1 MIKNIVFDIGNV
13 IAYIDYD
20 DTVVKLIDNEEDR
33 KFIIDNVVNAPEWN
47 SEDTLDIGYYDM
59 EAFISI
65 IGDRTNNIK
74 DDLIRYYMYGHYKY
88 LIVNTK
94 VLDLIKQLKEKNY
107 NIYILSNLNDIAHNI
122 YKENGVFDNVDGA
135 VLSYKEHQIKPHT
148 GIYKTLINRYNL
160 VPEESI
166 FIDDK
171 LENCETAKSLG
182 IDYIN
187 VKPNDYNDLINK
199 LKEKI
204 SL

>member
-1 MIKNIVFDIGNV
+1 MTKNIIFDIGNV
-13 IAYIDYD
+13 IAYIDYM
-20 DTVVKLIDNEEDR
+20 DTVNELIEEKDR

-47 SEDTLDIGYYDM
+47 DEDTFDIGYYSIDD
-59 EAFISI
+59 FISI

-94 VLDLIKQLKEKNY
+94 VLDLIKELKKKY
-107 NIYILSNLNDIAHNI
+107 NIYILSNLNDIAYNL

-135 VLSYKEHQIKPHT
+135 ILSFKEHKLKPHT

-166 FIDDK
+166 FIDDR
-171 LENCETAKSLG
+171 LENCETAKSLE

-187 VKPNDYNDLINK
+187 VKPNDYDDLINK
-199 LKEKI
+199 LEERGI
-204 SL
+204 I

>member
-1 MIKNIVFDIGNV
+1 MIKNIIFDIGNV

-33 KFIIDNVVNAPEWN
+33 KFIIDNVVHAPEWN

-94 VLDLIKQLKEKNY
+94 VLDLIKELKNNY
-107 NIYILSNLNDIAHNI
+107 NIYILSNLNKEAHEV
-122 YKENGVFDNVDGA
+122 YLKTELFDLVDGA
-135 VLSYKEHQIKPHT
+135 ILSYKEHQIKPHI

-171 LENCETAKSLG
+171 LENCETAKTLG

-187 VKPNDYNDLINK
+187 VKPNDYDDLLNK

>member
-1 MIKNIVFDIGNV
+1 MTKNIIFDIGNV
-13 IAYIDYD
+13 IAYIDYM
-20 DTVVKLIDNEEDR
+20 DTVDKLIEEKDR

-47 SEDTLDIGYYDM
+47 DEDTFDIGYYSIDD
-59 EAFISI
+59 FISI

-74 DDLIRYYMYGHYKY
+74 DDLIRYYMYEHYKY

-94 VLDLIKQLKEKNY
+94 VLDLIKELKKNY
-107 NIYILSNLNDIAHNI
+107 NIYILSNLNPEAHKV
-122 YKENGVFDNVDGA
+122 YLKTELFDLVDGYA
-135 VLSYKEHQIKPHT
+135 LSYKEHKLKPHT

-187 VKPNDYNDLINK
+187 VKPNDYDDLINQ
-199 LKEKI
+199 LKNKI
-204 SL
+204 NM

>member
-1 MIKNIVFDIGNV
+1 MIKNIIFDIGNV

-20 DTVVKLIDNEEDR
+20 DTVVKLTDNEEDR
-33 KFIIDNVVNAPEWN
+33 KFITDYVINAPEWN
-47 SEDTLDIGYYDM
+47 NEDTFDIGYYSMDD
-59 EAFISI
+59 FISI

-107 NIYILSNLNDIAHNI
+107 NIYILSNLNDIAYNL

-135 VLSYKEHQIKPHT
+135 ILSFKEHQIKPHV

-160 VPEESI
+160 NPIESI

-171 LENCETAKSLG
+171 LSNCETAKSLG

-187 VKPNDYNDLINK
+187 VEPNNYNDLVNK
-199 LKEKI
+199 LGERGI
-204 SL
+204 I